1 MQLVDGRCGMVT
13 VSPTFYNCSLGVG
26 RHIHIRSPGS
36 RVRLPSTESIKGVF
50 GITAM
55 IHLIFVLIAVTSLLA
70 ARTQGAQ
77 TPNKV
82 DPTTCFSDMKVIG
95 ADCTAATGG
104 IIYRAQ
110 TQAGKVLASGETTVQ
125 SIHGN
130 CNVQIYKPS
139 TAMISESQIKSSV
152 DKILTSCLPQA
163 GSTKFTIT
171 GNEVTIKL
179 VNRAPK
185 GSWQEPYDPDFP
197 LDKPACLAVAG
208 TKPIDQADCA
218 HAARA
223 LPTIGDYGSIGNSS
237 SRSEVVAQFKTCQ
250 LKVSTSDG
258 SAIIAKIPDLDVP
271 LLQLHECL
279 ENWGVVGIKGAS
291 GPNGRTY
298 VQVTSV

>member
-1 MQLVDGRCGMVT
+1 
-13 VSPTFYNCSLGVG
+13 
-26 RHIHIRSPGS
+26 
-36 RVRLPSTESIKGVF
+36 
-50 GITAM
+50 M

-179 VNRAPK
+179 
-185 GSWQEPYDPDFP
+185 
-197 LDKPACLAVAG
+197 PACLAVAG

>member
-1 MQLVDGRCGMVT
+1 
-13 VSPTFYNCSLGVG
+13 
-26 RHIHIRSPGS
+26 
-36 RVRLPSTESIKGVF
+36 
-50 GITAM
+50 
-55 IHLIFVLIAVTSLLA
+55 
-70 ARTQGAQ
+70 
-77 TPNKV
+77 
-82 DPTTCFSDMKVIG
+82 MKVIG

-258 SAIIAKIPDLDVP
+258 SAIIAKIQILMSHYYNSMSAWKLGCRWHQRGVRSEREDLRP
-271 LLQLHECL
+271 SY
-279 ENWGVVGIKGAS
+279 I
-291 GPNGRTY
+291 R
-298 VQVTSV
+298 VTSRLYTDRSTANSFDHFNHSHAVYDMLSAPVE